1 MNILPL
7 YRGDVTTTGL
17 TGGRVLALT
26 PRAISKGPATPSTL
40 GHDGAPIAIAASTRG
55 VSVMTNL
62 PLNLV
67 STNGAQF
74 FLTDIPQGPSAYL
87 NATYINFG
95 RSHLS
100 CIANNCLERAIDGLW
115 RAA

>member
-1 MNILPL
+1 MMA
-7 YRGDVTTTGL
+7 T
-17 TGGRVLALT
+17 
-26 PRAISKGPATPSTL
+26 ATP
-40 GHDGAPIAIAASTRG
+40 PIAIAASTRG

-100 CIANNCLERAIDGLW
+100 CIANNCLERAMTVYGVRRDDYDPTSISGSC
-115 RAA
+115 RNIRRS